1 MEEKVRAHVFLS
13 GRVQGVAYRYFAEKW
28 AHVAGISGWVRNLN
42 DGRVEV
48 LAEGDR
54 TKVEEFLTHVRTGP
68 RAAVVDEAEVRWE
81 NYTGEYSGFEIT
93 GMW

>member
-1 MEEKVRAHVFLS
+1 MGENVRAHVFLS

-28 AHVAGISGWVRNLN
+28 ARAAGVSGWVRNLY

-54 TKVEEFLTHVRTGP
+54 AKVDEFLVHIRQGP
-68 RAAVVDEAEVRWE
+68 RAALVDEADIRFED
-81 NYTGEYSGFEIT
+81 YTGEFSGFDIV
-93 GMW
+93 GI